1 MQPTHL
7 TSEQLVQRPFP
18 GIHTA
23 ALPPGNDRDRLVAA
37 AKRRAHALRR
47 QAIDQALAAIG
58 GAFIRAARS
67 VRSGV
72 SFALR
77 TSVIDPRG

>member
-1 MQPTHL
+1 MQSTHL
-7 TSEQLVQRPFP
+7 TSEQLVQRTFP
-18 GIHTA
+18 GIAMT
-23 ALPPGNDRDRLVAA
+23 ALPPGNDRDRLIAV

-47 QAIDQALAAIG
+47 EAIDQALAAIG
-58 GAFIRAARS
+58 GSFTRAARS
-67 VRSGV
+67 VRSGI